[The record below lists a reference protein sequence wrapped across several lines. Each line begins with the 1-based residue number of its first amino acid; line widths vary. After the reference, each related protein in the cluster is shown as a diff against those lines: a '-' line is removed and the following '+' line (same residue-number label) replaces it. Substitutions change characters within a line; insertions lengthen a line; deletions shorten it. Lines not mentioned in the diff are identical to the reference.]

1 MKYILY
7 ARKSTD
13 TEDRQVLSLESQVN
27 ELKRLAE
34 AQGIE
39 ITEIL
44 TESMSA
50 KAPGRPV
57 FNSMMTKI
65 LAGEADGII
74 CWKIDRLTRNPVDGG
89 QIQWLLQK
97 GNIQCITTF
106 EKTYSPQDNVLIMSI
121 EQAMATQYIRD
132 LSINVKRGNRAKL
145 ERGDWPNIAPYGYT
159 NDRLKKT
166 IKVVTKQANYV
177 RRIFELYATGAYT
190 LSEMVDLMYA
200 DGMRTPAGR
209 KVYKS
214 QIHKIL
220 NQKFYMGLMEFKGTV
235 YQGKHHPIVSS
246 KVFEQVQDVFHNRH
260 HPKKEK
266 HFYSARGFL
275 TCDVCDCA
283 ITADTK
289 KGHQYYYC
297 TNAKGVCTDERKYM
311 RSEHVDKLLSGL
323 FAELQ
328 IDEETIDLAANAY
341 WHRNQQDDTY
351 VLKARESL
359 LEELKS
365 IETKESTLVDGY
377 TSQLI
382 KKPLFESKVKEL
394 ENERVVLKNQLK
406 EIDQKCPVTKS
417 TFEQIK
423 NVFKQGNTASKEYME
438 ARDDAKR
445 KLLEKLLSN
454 VSVKGQSVASY
465 KFKSQYQVLANTP
478 KNASFHQLRR
488 VRDSNPW
495 SL

>member
-27 ELKRLAE
+27 ELKRLAG

-39 ITEIL
+39 ITEVL

-65 LAGEADGII
+65 LAGEADGIL

-97 GNIQCITTF
+97 GNIQSITTF
-106 EKTYSPQDNVLIMSI
+106 EKTFSSHDNVLIMSI

-132 LSINVKRGNRAKL
+132 LSMNVKRGNRAKL
-145 ERGDWPNIAPYGYT
+145 ERGDWPNIAPYGYK
-159 NDRLKKT
+159 NDRLNKT
-166 IKVVTKQANYV
+166 IKVVPKQANYIK
-177 RRIFELYATGAYT
+177 RIFELYATGAYT
-190 LSEMVDLMYA
+190 LSEMVDILYSE
-200 DGMRTPAGR
+200 GMRTPAGR

-220 NQKFYMGLMEFKGTV
+220 NQKFYTGLMEFKGTV
-235 YQGKHHPIVSS
+235 YQGKHKPIISS
-246 KVFEQVQDVFHNRH
+246 KLFEQVQDVLNNRH

-275 TCDVCDCA
+275 TCAVCECT

-297 TNAKGVCTDERKYM
+297 TNAKGICTGNRKYM
-311 RSEHVDKLLSGL
+311 RSEHVDKIISKL
-323 FAELQ
+323 FEELQ
-328 IDEETIDLAANAY
+328 IDEETIELSAQAY
-341 WHRNQQDDTY
+341 WDRNREDDTY
-351 VLKARESL
+351 AIKARESI

-365 IETKESTLVDGY
+365 LDNKESTLVDGF

-382 KKPLFESKVKEL
+382 KKPLFEEKVKQI
-394 ENERVVLKNQLK
+394 ENERVTLNNQLK
-406 EIDQKCPVTKS
+406 EIDKKCPVTES

-423 NVFKQGNTASKEYME
+423 NVFRLGNTASIQYIE
-438 ARDDAKR
+438 ARDEAKR

-454 VSVKGQSVASY
+454 ISIKDQSVASY
-465 KFKSQYQVLANTP
+465 KFKSQYQVLAKTP
-478 KNASFHQLRR
+478 KNASFHQLR
-488 VRDSNPW
+488 VV
-495 SL
+495 